1 MVFAMHEDNQL
12 LDIFLDFGQVML
24 SAGGEISRVEDSI
37 ARLGVSYGATSTN
50 VFIIP
55 SSIELTITF
64 SDGNTV
70 TRTRRIRSSP
80 STDFEKLQAL
90 NALSRRCAMDRL
102 PIEELQ
108 QEIKRIS
115 ANEPASFKVYLG
127 SILAG
132 SAFCM
137 FFGGTLLDAAF
148 GILISAL
155 VCFLQY
161 KLAPL
166 APNKV
171 FFLFASSFITG
182 SAVCLTAKLFPILN
196 IDMINIG
203 VIMLLIPGIAIT
215 NAVRDALIGDTISGI
230 TKLADS
236 LLWAA
241 SLAAGI
247 MAAIFLFA
255 R

>member
-1 MVFAMHEDNQL
+1 MVFDMNEDNLL

-37 ARLGVSYGATSTN
+37 ARMGVAYGATSTN

-70 TRTRRIRSSP
+70 TRTRRIRTSP
-80 STDFEKLQAL
+80 STDFMKLQAL
-90 NALSRRCAMDRL
+90 NALSRRCAMDCL
-102 PIEELQ
+102 PVEQLRD
-108 QEIKRIS
+108 EIRRIG
-115 ANEPASFKVYLG
+115 AAEPAPYKVYIG

-132 SAFCM
+132 SAFCL
-137 FFGGTLLDAAF
+137 FFGGTLLDSVFA
-148 GILISAL
+148 ILFSAL

-182 SAVCLTAKLFPILN
+182 SAVCLTAKLLPILN

-203 VIMLLIPGIAIT
+203 VVMLLIPGIAIT

-230 TKLADS
+230 TKLSDS